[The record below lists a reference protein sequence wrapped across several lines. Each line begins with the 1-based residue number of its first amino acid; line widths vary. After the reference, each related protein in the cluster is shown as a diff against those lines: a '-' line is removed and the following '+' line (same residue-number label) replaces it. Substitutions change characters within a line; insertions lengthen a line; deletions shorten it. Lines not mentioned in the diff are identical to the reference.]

1 MKSLPISF
9 VGSVNR
15 ITKGIV
21 LLTFLVS
28 GSAFPEGSTTTYQTM
43 PSSSTRD
50 YRAPSYVTEGDV
62 TYQTMPGSS
71 TRDWTAPS
79 FISGNGKK

>member
-43 PSSSTRD
+43 PNSSTRD
-50 YRAPSYVTEGDV
+50 YRAPAYVTEGDL
-62 TYQTMPGSS
+62 TYHIILCYSN
-71 TRDWTAPS
+71 RVL
-79 FISGNGKK
+79 